1 MASDTQLLQQTVF
14 AHLAGDAALTALLGG
29 AKVHDRPPNGAIMPY
44 VTLGM
49 TRAFDAGT
57 ASEKAQEHL
66 FTLHAWSSAGGRK
79 ETMAVLEALRLRMES
94 LPAVNGAMR
103 IVSVRAQG
111 EDIVH
116 DPDLRAFH
124 GTLRF
129 RAVTEPAALLD

>member
-1 MASDTQLLQQTVF
+1 MASDTQILQQAIFT
-14 AHLAGDAALTALLGG
+14 HLTADTALTGLLGG
-29 AKVHDRPPNGAIMPY
+29 AKVHDRPPEGAAMPY

-79 ETMAVLEALRLRMES
+79 ETMTILEALRSRMES
-94 LPAVNGAMR
+94 LPVVNGAMR
-103 IVSVRAQG
+103 IVAVRLQG

-129 RAVTEPAALLD
+129 RAVTEPAAL

>member
-1 MASDTQLLQQTVF
+1 MASDTQFFQQAVF
-14 AHLAGDAALTALLGG
+14 AHLEGDAALTALLGG
-29 AKVHDRPPNGAIMPY
+29 AKVHDRPPEGAAMPY

-79 ETMAVLEALRLRMES
+79 ETMSILEAVRLRMEN

-103 IVSVRAQG
+103 VVSMQAQG
-111 EDIVH
+111 EDIAH

-129 RAVTEPAALLD
+129 RAVTEPTAL

>member
-1 MASDTQLLQQTVF
+1 MASDTQILQQAVF
-14 AHLAGDAALTALLGG
+14 AHLAGDTALSALLGG
-29 AKVHDRPPNGAIMPY
+29 AKVHDRPPDGAAMPY

-57 ASEKAQEHL
+57 ASEIAQEHL

-79 ETMAVLEALRLRMES
+79 ETMAILEAIRQRMEI
-94 LPAVNGAMR
+94 LPAVNGGMR
-103 IVSVRAQG
+103 IVTAQAQG

-116 DPDLRAFH
+116 DPELRAFH

-129 RAVTEPAALLD
+129 RAVTEPVAI

>member
-1 MASDTQLLQQTVF
+1 MASDTQLLQQAVF
-14 AHLAGDAALTALLGG
+14 AHLAGDMALTALLGDV
-29 AKVHDRPPNGAIMPY
+29 KVHDRPPAGAAMPY

-66 FTLHAWSSAGGRK
+66 FTLHAWSGAGGRK
-79 ETMAVLEALRLRMES
+79 ETMGILEATRLRMES
-94 LPAVNGAMR
+94 LPAVNGTVR
-103 IVSVRAQG
+103 IVSLQAQG

-116 DPDLRAFH
+116 YPDLRAYH

-129 RAVTEPAALLD
+129 RAVTEPATL